1 MKTTVIIGSGFSSL
15 ASACYMAK
23 AGYKVTVLEKNEQLG
38 GRASMMEI
46 DGYKFDMGPSWYWMP
61 DILRDFLQILVKKFQ
76 IIIS

>member
-23 AGYKVTVLEKNEQLG
+23 AGLQSDGFRKNEQLG

-46 DGYKFDMGPSWYWMP
+46 DGYKFDMVGLVLDARYFRE
-61 DILRDFLQILVKKFQ
+61 IFADFGKKFQ
-76 IIIS
+76 IIMS